1 MQAATQTV
9 VFAPHTKLQVKTL
22 LQYIDDNRPAINRRK
37 TADYRAAVKE
47 VRVLMRAYFKVNPPQ
62 RIVKICPWGITGA
75 KEMCQNIAEAFEVPY
90 WDIVYEA
97 NPGVN
102 KD

>member
-1 MQAATQTV
+1 MPAQDV
-9 VFAPHTKLQVKTL
+9 VFAPRTKLQVKTL
-22 LQYIDDNRPAINRRK
+22 LKYIEDNGRAINKNK
-37 TADYRAAVKE
+37 TADYKAAVKE
-47 VRVLMRAYFKVNPPQ
+47 VRVLMRAYYLVNPPQ

-102 KD
+102 AD

>member
-1 MQAATQTV
+1 MKATHTV
-9 VFAPHTKLQVKTL
+9 VFAPHTKLQVKEL
-22 LQYIDDNRPAINRRK
+22 LQYIEHNRPAINKNK
-37 TADYRAAVKE
+37 TADYKAAVKE
-47 VRVLMRAYFKVNPPQ
+47 VRELMRAYFAVNPPQ
-62 RIVKICPWGITGA
+62 RIVKICPWSLTGA

-97 NPGVN
+97 NPAVN